1 MRAGRA
7 QAMASM
13 SFPAD
18 TAAAMLHVPAA
29 VAAAAAAA
37 PSVFLPAP
45 QMPLSA
51 AHQVSPVASVTPTP
65 AVGRTPEGPRGWAP
79 LVATTPGRPA
89 FKAGGPQSQL
99 GQQANGGSAQGSQQQ
114 PQTASHAVI
123 KSYSPA
129 DALTH
134 KVPAVAACSVSP
146 DEHMQAMEGVWNNP
160 VVVNGDDP
168 APAQHAEADADADS
182 EYEELSSPDSLQ
194 ELSSRETSPR
204 CLAYG
209 CMQPHTPA
217 HDCTPQQTSHNR
229 FRLHPSPE
237 VERDLFGA
245 STLL

>member
-29 VAAAAAAA
+29 VAAAAVAA
-37 PSVFLPAP
+37 PSLSLPAP

-51 AHQVSPVASVTPTP
+51 AHQVSPLASMTPTP
-65 AVGRTPEGPRGWAP
+65 VVGHTLEGPRGWVP

-89 FKAGGPQSQL
+89 FTAGGPQSQS
-99 GQQANGGSAQGSQQQ
+99 GQKADGGSAQGSQQR
-114 PQTASHAVI
+114 PQTPSHSVI

-129 DALTH
+129 DTLTR
-134 KVPAVAACSVSP
+134 KVPAVAACGVSP
-146 DEHMQAMEGVWNNP
+146 DAHMQAMEGVWNNP
-160 VVVNGDDP
+160 VVLNEDDS
-168 APAQHAEADADADS
+168 APAQHAGADADTNSDR
-182 EYEELSSPDSLQ
+182 EELSSPNSMQ

-209 CMQPHTPA
+209 CM
-217 HDCTPQQTSHNR
+217 
-229 FRLHPSPE
+229 
-237 VERDLFGA
+237 
-245 STLL
+245 